1 MKKDHLSI
9 FSFGNW
15 KYHNFDIKKEQKEK
29 KEKER
34 TGPGATTTRQ
44 SACIFCPVYLFYSH
58 SSKKKYLKKKK
69 NTIYA
74 WIHLYMENLN
84 TNSKHNWK

>member
-58 SSKKKYLKKKK
+58 SSKKY
-69 NTIYA
+69 
-74 WIHLYMENLN
+74 
-84 TNSKHNWK
+84 